1 MLEGLTMNQHP
12 SRGFTLIE
20 LMVIILIIGLLAG
33 FVAPKVFQ
41 TGEDAKKKIAVTDIA
56 SIMTILDRYRLTN
69 GAYPSTEQGL
79 KALVEKP
86 TTPPIPTNWQK
97 GGYVQKLPRDPW
109 ANEYQYLNTGNGA
122 IYLYSQGPK
131 KDTEDDDIGNKASE
145 E

>member
-1 MLEGLTMNQHP
+1 MNQHP

-41 TGEDAKKKIAVTDIA
+41 TGEDAKRKAVVIEIAKIT
-56 SIMTILDRYRLTN
+56 TILDLYRVNN

-97 GGYVQKLPRDPW
+97 GGYVKRLPVDPW
-109 ANEYQYLNTGNGA
+109 SRKYQYLNTGDGS
-122 IYLYSQGPK
+122 IYVYSQGPK

>member
-1 MLEGLTMNQHP
+1 MTQP
-12 SRGFTLIE
+12 SSRGFTLIE

-41 TGEDAKKKIAVTDIA
+41 TGEDAKRKIAATDIDN
-56 SIMTILDRYRLTN
+56 IITILDRYKLSN

-79 KALVEKP
+79 KALIEKP

-97 GGYVQKLPRDPW
+97 GGYVRKLPRDPW
-109 ANEYQYLNTGNGA
+109 ARPYQYLNTGSDS

-131 KDTEDDDIGNKASE
+131 KDSEDDDIGNKVSE